1 MALLDVCDLVVS
13 ARSRGMDLALVD
25 GISLTVGKGEIV
37 GLVGESGCGK
47 STTSN
52 AIMRLFPSPSVR
64 QTAGELIL
72 DGTRY
77 DTLKPKAMAEVRGA
91 RIAMIFQDP
100 STYLD
105 PMMTVGK
112 QVGEGLR
119 VHRIP
124 GDHRARVVELLSLMG
139 LPDPEG
145 MVHRYPHE
153 LSGGQRQRVLIA
165 AALAADPDLIIAD
178 EPSTALDVTVQ
189 AQILA
194 LLRELR
200 DRLGVAILFI
210 THDLGVVAEMCDRVY
225 VMYAGRIVEAREV
238 HALYADPRH
247 PYTAGLLASTLSSQS
262 DINELFSIPGTVPDP
277 RAMPAGCRF
286 ASRCPLA
293 DERCGTE
300 SPPLVAVAGGESA
313 CWEHEQVS
321 REIWRTGRAADVP
334 RAAVADVSPESPREV
349 EGHPNPVPSPPVARE
364 VER

>member
-1 MALLDVCDLVVS
+1 MMADSLMEGSVPELVEGPLLAVQDLVVS
-13 ARSRGMDLALVD
+13 ARSRGKNIALVD
-25 GISLTVGKGEIV
+25 GISLAVNKGEIV

-52 AIMRLFPSPSVR
+52 AIMRLFPSQSVR
-64 QTAGELIL
+64 QTSGELIL

-77 DTLKPKAMAEVRGA
+77 DTLKPKEMSTVRGA

-124 GDHRARVVELLSLMG
+124 GNHQARVVELLGLMG

-225 VMYAGRIVEAREV
+225 VMYAGRIVESREV

-247 PYTAGLLASTLSSQS
+247 PYTAGLLGSTLSSSS

-277 RAMPAGCRF
+277 RAMPKGCRF

-293 DERCGTE
+293 DDRCRTE
-300 SPPLVAVAGGESA
+300 QPPLVAVAGGESA
-313 CWEHEQVS
+313 CWHHDHV
-321 REIWRTGRAADVP
+321 AADMW
-334 RAAVADVSPESPREV
+334 RAGASGGA
-349 EGHPNPVPSPPVARE
+349 A
-364 VER
+364 